1 GGRGLPAAP
10 GGHAAPAGDAAV
22 GLGQPAGDRPEPA
35 PGPPPAPRATVTPIG
50 SRLGPGSDGD
60 QGRSAERA
68 RVPARPGQE
77 QQEAAPAVTRE
88 RPARK
93 AAGGRS
99 RRSSVPSWDEIM
111 FGTNRPGD

>member
-1 GGRGLPAAP
+1 MRLCQP
-10 GGHAAPAGDAAV
+10 DAE
-22 GLGQPAGDRPEPA
+22 LPEPA
-35 PGPPPAPRATVTPIG
+35 PGPRPAPRATVTPIG
-50 SRLGPGSDGD
+50 SRLGPASDGEPN
-60 QGRSAERA
+60 RPAERA
-68 RVPARPGQE
+68 RIPARPAQE

-111 FGTNRPGD
+111 FGTSRPND